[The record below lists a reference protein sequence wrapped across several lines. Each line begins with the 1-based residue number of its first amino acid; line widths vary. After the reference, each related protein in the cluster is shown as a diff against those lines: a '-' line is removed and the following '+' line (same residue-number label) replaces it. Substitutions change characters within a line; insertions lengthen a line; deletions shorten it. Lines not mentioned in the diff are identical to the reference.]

1 MARYI
6 PVVETAKL
14 VRNALKSEFPGI
26 KFSVHSKATSTS
38 INVSW
43 VDGPIRSAVDAIVEQ
58 FKGSDFDGVT
68 DTRYPRISILN
79 GEQVRFGADFIPTRR
94 KMSRVFVE
102 TVVRQFCKR
111 HNVPSTIEVR
121 GKEQDAEPYT
131 FDRPRWLEEELRNLL
146 NNIDAKDM
154 HNVYASFDE
163 SQTQEAREF
172 REREELK
179 REKQERRFREQQ
191 YWAEQERKRE
201 EQERASLR
209 RKEPFTSKSDAL
221 EYLGVGFDATRE
233 DVVQA
238 FRAKVK
244 AAFDG
249 KGGFAGDMDLLTKAK
264 ERALQ

>member
-14 VRNALKSEFPGI
+14 VRNALKAEFPGI

-38 INVSW
+38 INISW

-68 DTRYPRISILN
+68 DTRYSRTSTLN
-79 GEQVRFGADFIPTRR
+79 GEQVRFGANFIPTRR

-102 TVVRQFCKR
+102 TVIAQFCKR

-146 NNIDAKDM
+146 NNTDAKDM

-163 SQTQEAREF
+163 SQTQEAREEQERARQERRQ
-172 REREELK
+172 RERE
-179 REKQERRFREQQ
+179 
-191 YWAEQERKRE
+191 YWAEQERKRQ

-209 RKEPFTSKSDAL
+209 RSVPFTSKSDAL
-221 EYLGVGFDATRE
+221 EYLGLGFNATRE

-244 AAFDG
+244 AASDG

-264 ERALQ
+264 KRALQ

>member
-14 VRNALKSEFPGI
+14 VRNALKAEFPGI

-38 INVSW
+38 INISW

-68 DTRYPRISILN
+68 DTRYFRTSTLN
-79 GEQVRFGADFIPTRR
+79 GEQVRFGANFIPTRR

-102 TVVRQFCKR
+102 TVVAQFCKR

-146 NNIDAKDM
+146 NNTDAKDM
-154 HNVYASFDE
+154 HNVYASLTRVRHKISE
-163 SQTQEAREF
+163 KS
-172 REREELK
+172 K
-179 REKQERRFREQQ
+179 REHDKSAASVNEITGRNRSANVKSKNALA
-191 YWAEQERKRE
+191 YAVACHLYRKRM
-201 EQERASLR
+201 R
-209 RKEPFTSKSDAL
+209 
-221 EYLGVGFDATRE
+221 
-233 DVVQA
+233 
-238 FRAKVK
+238 
-244 AAFDG
+244 
-249 KGGFAGDMDLLTKAK
+249 
-264 ERALQ
+264 